1 MKKHNRSNVRL
12 FGLLSI
18 IFLVA
23 SVFSGCKT
31 FQPSHVEAHFK
42 TANSEISMNL
52 NGSGPDFNN
61 SVNKLLVN
69 TKTITDSTRS
79 ASDVAIILMQS
90 KNIKDNDVEVNVVK
104 ITDGRYGGNGYRGH
118 RVGSKEELADKEI
131 DALTKYNN
139 SVLKEN
145 NE

>member
-1 MKKHNRSNVRL
+1 MKKYNRPVIQL
-12 FGLLSI
+12 FSLLTIVLST
-18 IFLVA
+18 LL
-23 SVFSGCKT
+23 FSGCKI

-42 TANSEISMNL
+42 TANSEISMDL

-90 KNIKDNDVEVNVVK
+90 KDIKDKDVEVNVVK
-104 ITDGRYGGNGYRGH
+104 ITDGRYSGYGYRGH

-131 DALTKYNN
+131 EALTKYNN